1 MNLYWGDG
9 FRFQDP
15 YYSACT
21 ATSAMD
27 TLNFISYRKTG
38 GTGFVWGASR
48 SGTRLQSMLSW
59 ARAHDTLEGGS
70 GSDPHGWRNTLNYY
84 GWGSGAL
91 LEGKR
96 VYEDASYKTYAGAVK
111 AAVRA
116 VIKTRKPV
124 GVLAWAG
131 RHAQM
136 ITGYYGLVGDPFAK
150 NLDGTYK
157 NTFTIEGVYL
167 SDPLQSDGFVN
178 ARDLVLPFPV
188 HDELPTP
195 VPAVHPDGQP
205 AGRPVH
211 ERQGPLQGRVV
222 RQVRPR
228 HPAQIS
234 PSRGGFAM
242 IGTCQ
247 PIPPSRPALH
257 F

>member
-1 MNLYWGDG
+1 LNLYWGDG

-38 GTGFVWGASR
+38 GTGFVWRASR
-48 SGTRLQSMLSW
+48 SGTKLQSMLSW

-116 VIKTRKPV
+116 MIKTRKPV

-178 ARDLVLPFPV
+178 AKISYYRFQYTTNYRLRFRPYTQTDSLLDDPYTSGTIRSKYEWYGKYVLII
-188 HDELPTP
+188 
-195 VPAVHPDGQP
+195 
-205 AGRPVH
+205 
-211 ERQGPLQGRVV
+211 
-222 RQVRPR
+222 PR
-228 HPAQIS
+228 K
-234 PSRGGFAM
+234 
-242 IGTCQ
+242 
-247 PIPPSRPALH
+247 
-257 F
+257 

>member
-1 MNLYWGDG
+1 
-9 FRFQDP
+9 
-15 YYSACT
+15 
-21 ATSAMD
+21 
-27 TLNFISYRKTG
+27 
-38 GTGFVWGASR
+38 
-48 SGTRLQSMLSW
+48 MLSW

-178 ARDLVLPFPV
+178 AKTRTTASSTRRTTDSGSGR
-188 HDELPTP
+188 TP
-195 VPAVHPDGQP
+195 RRTACWTTR
-205 AGRPVH
+205 ARAA
-211 ERQGPLQGRVV
+211 RSA
-222 RQVRPR
+222 PR
-228 HPAQIS
+228 TS
-234 PSRGGFAM
+234 
-242 IGTCQ
+242 GTANTC
-247 PIPPSRPALH
+247 
-257 F
+257 